1 MKLLE
6 SKYATPRLY
15 IGISSE
21 GYDYG
26 TLRKMRGVGLVA
38 GLEVNERNARSPPC
52 GVTARLSYRP
62 MPIPSSSIS
71 GKAGTE
77 IGLEL
82 AEDAICWRTWPESS
96 EV

>member
-1 MKLLE
+1 MRP
-6 SKYATPRLY
+6 PRLY
-15 IGISSE
+15 IGTSSDVKSIHKC
-21 GYDYG
+21 YMSYLTTPLTNPILDQ
-26 TLRKMRGVGLVA
+26 LRHYL
-38 GLEVNERNARSPPC
+38 LYSPM
-52 GVTARLSYRP
+52 L
-62 MPIPSSSIS
+62 IPSSSIS

>member
-15 IGISSE
+15 IGTSSDVK
-21 GYDYG
+21 GMNNCHVSYLTTRPTNPILDQ
-26 TLRKMRGVGLVA
+26 LRHYL
-38 GLEVNERNARSPPC
+38 LYS
-52 GVTARLSYRP
+52 P

-77 IGLEL
+77 IALEL